1 MVDALACSGGR
12 TLVSGSA
19 APSQLRLTSARIWL
33 VFYGGGWSPLT
44 HSSRHTSS
52 YARSVRIA
60 DEMRHPHRYQRPRR
74 FGNRPVYGH
83 GLSRAVGAPGSA
95 SQNFILGTNLEFR
108 PTQTVHRRSSPKTQ
122 YRQITNRGFGGIRST
137 STSISGALA
146 EVCFSPVALTDSSV
160 ATFGLTSASRGSL
173 TTAYLPFRLI
183 LAGKS
188 VLISN
193 SISTFLLSALPPP
206 ILLLYFPEL
215 LM

>member
-1 MVDALACSGGR
+1 MAEVGRRLHIPHSIPRVTPDLLELPTKCGTPTATSALA
-12 TLVSGSA
+12 A
-19 APSQLRLTSARIWL
+19 
-33 VFYGGGWSPLT
+33 
-44 HSSRHTSS
+44 
-52 YARSVRIA
+52 SVT
-60 DEMRHPHRYQRPRR
+60 
-74 FGNRPVYGH
+74 GH

-137 STSISGALA
+137 STSMSGALA